1 MSEPR
6 DLSSSGLVRL
16 VAAREI
22 STRIRDRSFIIS
34 SVVIILLIVGS
45 IAFQVVL
52 SSGGEKVRVGVVGDR
67 TALQPALEAQGKAVG
82 VDVTVVGLDDEAA
95 ARSAV
100 EDGDVDGALVDGT
113 DPTPELV
120 VQESADASLQAVV
133 QGAVSQL
140 SLGEQLARAGISKL
154 DVPQVAVT
162 PLEPDAEQNGQR
174 IAAAIIGVSLLYG
187 LLILFGQFIAQGV
200 VEEKSSRVVELLL
213 ATMRPWQLLAGKI
226 VGLGVLGLA
235 QIVLIVVIGVGG
247 ALAFDIVDVPGD
259 VVGTAL
265 SVVLWFVLGFAFYAS
280 IFAVAASLVS
290 RQEDLGTV
298 LMPTSL
304 LLIGSLVIGLQAAA
318 NPGGTLARVTSFV
331 PGLSPMVMPVRQAA
345 GHVAAWEVALSV
357 VLMLVAVALI
367 VRLGGRVYSAA
378 LLRTSGKTKLKDAF
392 RAERV

>member
-1 MSEPR
+1 VTEPR
-6 DLSSSGLVRL
+6 DLSSAGLVRL
-16 VAAREI
+16 VAGREI
-22 STRIRDRSFIIS
+22 STRVRDRSFIIS

-45 IAFQVVL
+45 IGLQVAL
-52 SSGGEKVRVGVVGDR
+52 NSGGEEVKIGVVGDR
-67 TALQPALEAQGKAVG
+67 AALEPALEAQGKALG
-82 VDVTVVGLDDEAA
+82 VDVTVVGVDDEAA

-100 EDGDVDGALVDGT
+100 KDGDVDGALLDAS
-113 DPTPELV
+113 DPTPELI
-120 VQESADASLQAVV
+120 VQDSADASLQAVV
-133 QGAVSQL
+133 QGAVAQL
-140 SLGEQLARAGISKL
+140 AVSEQLARAGISKL

-162 PLEPDAEQNGQR
+162 PLEADAEQNGQR
-174 IAAAIIGVSLLYG
+174 IVAAIIGVSLLYG

-213 ATMRPWQLLAGKI
+213 GTLRPWQLLAGKI
-226 VGLGVLGLA
+226 IGLGVLGLA
-235 QIVLIVVIGVGG
+235 QIVVVLVIGVGG
-247 ALAFDIVDVPGD
+247 ALAFDLVDVPGD
-259 VVGTAL
+259 VVGTAV
-265 SVVLWFVLGFAFYAS
+265 SVVLWFVLGYAFYAA

-304 LLIGSLVIGLQAAA
+304 LLVASLVIGLQAAG
-318 NPGGTLARVTSFV
+318 NPSGTLATVTSFV

-345 GHVAAWEVALSV
+345 GEVAAWEIALSAG
-357 VLMLVAVALI
+357 LMLVAVALV